1 MLPVSCTISC
11 TPAFYIINY
20 NIKKNKSDKMI
31 KINNPADCCG
41 CTACASICAH
51 DAIIMKPDA
60 LGFLYPEVDK
70 DKCVDCGLCEKVCAF
85 NDHYDTSTNLEKP
98 LAYGARH
105 KDMNEVETSRSGA
118 AFIAISDYILEQGG
132 VVYGAGYT
140 DHFRVVHKRATTK
153 EERDEFK
160 GSKYVQ
166 SDMTGVFR
174 QVKQDLRD
182 GLTVLFSGTP
192 CQTSGLNSYVGK
204 RLRENLFLVDI
215 VCHGVPSP
223 YMWRDYIAYLEK
235 KQGSPIVWVNFR
247 DKQKYGWAAHHETF
261 KFKSGGGKMSFT
273 FLFYKHIMF
282 RKSCGNCHF
291 ANTKRPSD
299 ITIADFWGWE
309 KTDPKFNADN
319 KGVSLVLLNTEKGR
333 KLFEAVQDRLNTI
346 PAKLDDCLQPNM
358 MHATINDPRRDQFE
372 KEYIKKGFKFVYF
385 KYDEDGWR
393 NKLYWYKKKIKR
405 FFHLD
410 KEQKA

>member
-1 MLPVSCTISC
+1 
-11 TPAFYIINY
+11 
-20 NIKKNKSDKMI
+20 MI
-31 KINNPADCCG
+31 RINNPADCCG

-51 DAIIMKPDA
+51 DAITMKPDA

-70 DKCVDCGLCEKVCAF
+70 DKCVDCGLCDKVCAF
-85 NDHYDTSTNLEKP
+85 NDHYDTSLNLEKP
-98 LAYGARH
+98 LVYGARH

-174 QVKQDLRD
+174 QVKKDLRD

-261 KFKSGGGKMSFT
+261 KFKTGGGKMSFT

-309 KTDPKFNADN
+309 KTDKNFNADN
-319 KGVSLVLLNTEKGR
+319 KGCSLVLLNTEKGR
-333 KLFEAVQDRLNTI
+333 KLFEAVHDRLNTM
-346 PAKLDDCLQPNM
+346 PVKLEDCLQPNM
-358 MHATINDPRRDQFE
+358 MHPSEIHPKREQFE
-372 KEYIKKGFKFVYF
+372 NDYSRRGFKYVYF
-385 KYDEDGWR
+385 KYGEEGWR
-393 NKLYWYKKKIKR
+393 YRFGFANLKVQLRRMKKFLMR
-405 FFHLD
+405 
-410 KEQKA
+410 

>member
-1 MLPVSCTISC
+1 MID
-11 TPAFYIINY
+11 
-20 NIKKNKSDKMI
+20 IK
-31 KINNPADCCG
+31 NPADCCG
-41 CTACASICAH
+41 CTACASICTH
-51 DAIIMKPDA
+51 EAITMKPDA
-60 LGFLYPEVDK
+60 LGFLYPVVDK
-70 DKCVDCGLCEKVCAF
+70 EKCVDCGLCEKVCAF
-85 NDHYDTSTNLEKP
+85 NDHYDTSLNLDKP
-98 LAYGARH
+98 IAYGARH
-105 KDMNEVETSRSGA
+105 KNMDEVETSRSGA
-118 AFIAISDYILEQGG
+118 AFIAISDFILEQGG

-140 DHFRVVHKRATTK
+140 DHFRVVHKRAITK

-174 QVKQDLRD
+174 QVKKDLRD

-261 KFKSGGGKMSFT
+261 KFKNGGGKMSFT

-282 RKSCGNCHF
+282 RKSCGKCYF

-299 ITIADFWGWE
+299 ITIADFWGWR
-309 KTDPKFNADN
+309 KSHPNFGDDD
-319 KGVSLVLLNTEKGR
+319 KGVSLVLCNTEKG
-333 KLFEAVQDRLNTI
+333 KQLFEKIKDRMDVF
-346 PAKLDDCLQPNM
+346 PAEIENCIQPNM
-358 MHATINDPRRDQFE
+358 KAPSTVHPLRDKFE
-372 KEYIKKGFKFVYF
+372 QEYQKKGFRYVYF
-385 KYDEDGWR
+385 KYGEEGWR
-393 NKLYWYKKKIKR
+393 YKLSRFLNLFPRGYSKIKR
-405 FFHLD
+405 ILENAY
-410 KEQKA
+410 K

>member
-1 MLPVSCTISC
+1 
-11 TPAFYIINY
+11 
-20 NIKKNKSDKMI
+20 MI

-41 CTACASICAH
+41 YTACASICAH
-51 DAIIMKPDA
+51 DAITMKPDA

-70 DKCVDCGLCEKVCAF
+70 EKCVDCGLCEKVCAF
-85 NDHYDTSTNLEKP
+85 NDNYDTSLNLDKP

-261 KFKSGGGKMSFT
+261 KFKMGGKMSFT
-273 FLFYKHIMF
+273 YLFYKHIMF

-291 ANTKRPSD
+291 TNTKRPSD

-309 KTDPKFNADN
+309 KTNPNFNADN
-319 KGVSLVLLNTEKGR
+319 KGCSLVLLNTEKGR
-333 KLFEAVQDRLNTI
+333 KLFEAVHDRLNTM
-346 PAKLDDCLQPNM
+346 PAKLEDCLQPNM
-358 MHATINDPRRDQFE
+358 MHPSEIHPRREKFE
-372 KEYIKKGFKFVYF
+372 EEYAKKGFKYVYF
-385 KYDEDGWR
+385 KYGEEGWR
-393 NKLYWYKKKIKR
+393 YKLRILLRRIKR
-405 FFHLD
+405 CITIIL
-410 KEQKA
+410 KKNNG